1 MCCLEKGWLLLRT
14 TQISLASFR
23 KSRPHEHCSIDSTC
37 RDVWLP
43 RTMQSASS
51 PILLPVISNDSVSNC
66 EVQGLSLP
74 GFSVFL
80 SWKWGLFPDIRIR
93 GRVAKGPKRN
103 SLYLVRGHNS
113 LYLPPSASLGFAG
126 LLEVLSLQS
135 ILIPLLIGHETVGWL
150 YEGNVSILS
159 VHLLGWKAET
169 IQGRVGAPKP
179 PIISSSGNFWQEG
192 IRMGDM
198 EKGCRY

>member
-14 TQISLASFR
+14 TQISLASFM

-43 RTMQSASS
+43 GAMQSASS

-66 EVQGLSLP
+66 VVQGPVTSR
-74 GFSVFL
+74 VFCFPFL
-80 SWKWGLFPDIRIR
+80 EVGTLPDIKIR
-93 GRVAKGPKRN
+93 GREAEGPKRN

-113 LYLPPSASLGFAG
+113 LCLPSSASLGFVG

-135 ILIPLLIGHETVGWL
+135 ILIPLLIGHETVGWP

-169 IQGRVGAPKP
+169 IQGRVGPQN
-179 PIISSSGNFWQEG
+179 IQ
-192 IRMGDM
+192 
-198 EKGCRY
+198 